1 MAKKLHYF
9 HLNALAEPIRYILHY
24 TKQEFEDIRHD
35 REKWPIPEIKEKL
48 PYGQLPLY
56 EEGEKVLNQSLAI
69 IKYVARDT
77 DLIPVD
83 PWVQAVVESA
93 VYTLYDFWGK
103 VLVHR
108 REQDPEKK
116 KNMRKE
122 LLEETIDY
130 FFSRLEKQ
138 LVENGGYFGEKLS
151 WAEFVLC
158 GIVEASNLFLDTEI
172 EKKYPT
178 VKEVIEKIRNLP
190 GVKEYIA
197 ARGNYVLP
205 KILS

>member
-9 HLNALAEPIRYILHY
+9 NLNALGESIRYILHY

-35 REKWPIPEIKEKL
+35 RETWPKPEIKENL
-48 PYGQLPLY
+48 PYGQFPLY
-56 EEGEKVLNQSLAI
+56 EEGEKVLHQSLAI
-69 IKYVARDT
+69 AKYVARNT

-83 PWVQAVVESA
+83 PWLQAVAESTA
-93 VYTLYDFWGK
+93 YTIYDFWQK
-103 VLVHR
+103 LMAYR
-108 REQDPEKK
+108 REKDPEKQK
-116 KNMRKE
+116 QLKKE
-122 LLEETIDY
+122 LFEETIDF

-138 LVENGGYFGEKLS
+138 LSENGGYFTGKLS

-158 GIVEASNLFLDTEI
+158 GIVEASNLILDTEI

-178 VKEVIEKIRNLP
+178 IEAVIEKIRNLP

-197 ARGNYVLP
+197 SRGTYVLP
-205 KILS
+205 KIK